1 MDIHQEEFSRKAD
14 KRFLFYKR
22 YEHLNGKNKS
32 RTKFWR
38 GFFYDWMLGYGY
50 GILNSLVVTIIML
63 IGFAMLMLGEAQ
75 HNEKVVLNPIEMVYF
90 SIVSFTTVGYGE
102 ITPLHESFALSMTIG
117 FLFLSVAW
125 GAIVTAVI
133 VKRLVR

>member
-1 MDIHQEEFSRKAD
+1 
-14 KRFLFYKR
+14 
-22 YEHLNGKNKS
+22 
-32 RTKFWR
+32 
-38 GFFYDWMLGYGY
+38 MLGYGY
-50 GILNSLVVTIIML
+50 GILNSLIVTLALL
-63 IGFAMLMLGEAQ
+63 ISFAILMLGQAQ
-75 HNEKVVLNPIEMVYF
+75 SNSRTHLDFIEMIYF

-102 ITPLHESFALSMTIG
+102 ITPIHETFALSITIA